1 MATNIVRL
9 AREFVVKVG
18 GMVVARCTD
27 FNLSLGKNT
36 IDITSFD
43 TGGFEEFL
51 ADRKNWSIS
60 FGSMVTRNYGG
71 GSAHGATGLGSG
83 VFNNLFDLWL
93 SPSGDYPVTVGLGD
107 PSTASSASG
116 NYFTGGGILT
126 ELNIDGAVGDK
137 MTLSGTIQG
146 AGPIK
151 RAKA

>member
-1 MATNIVRL
+1 MANNIVRL
-9 AREFVVKVG
+9 GREFVVQLK
-18 GMVVARCTD
+18 GMVIARCTD
-27 FNLSLGKNT
+27 FSLSLGKNT

-43 TGGFEEFL
+43 TEGFEDFL
-51 ADRKNWSIS
+51 ADKKNWSIS
-60 FGSMVTRNYGG
+60 FGSMVTRDYGV

-107 PSTASSASG
+107 SGQSG

-126 ELNIDGAVGDK
+126 DLSIDGSVGDK

-146 AGPIK
+146 AGKIS
-151 RAKA
+151 RV

>member
-1 MATNIVRL
+1 MSKNIVRL
-9 AREFVVKVG
+9 AREFVIKVG

-27 FNLSLGKNT
+27 FNLTLGKNT

-43 TGGFEEFL
+43 TDGFEEFL
-51 ADRKNWSIS
+51 ADRKNWAIS
-60 FGSMVTRNYGG
+60 FGSMVTRDYGV

-83 VFNNLFDLWL
+83 VLNNLFDLWL

-107 PSTASSASG
+107 EDATG

-146 AGPIK
+146 SGKIS
-151 RAKA
+151 RV

>member
-9 AREFVVKVG
+9 AREFVIKVK
-18 GMVVARCTD
+18 GMVIARTTN
-27 FNLSLGKNT
+27 FTLSLGKNT

-43 TGGFEEFL
+43 TEGFEDFL

-60 FGSMVTRNYGG
+60 FGSMVTRDYGV
-71 GSAHGATGLGSG
+71 GSAHAATGGSG

-107 PSTASSASG
+107 ADKTG
-116 NYFTGGGILT
+116 NYFSGGGILT
-126 ELNIDGAVGDK
+126 ELSIDGSVGDK

-146 AGPIK
+146 AGAIS
-151 RAKA
+151 RT

>member
-1 MATNIVRL
+1 MAKNIVRL
-9 AREFVVKVG
+9 SREFVIKLK
-18 GMVVARCTD
+18 GMVVARCTN
-27 FNLSLGKNT
+27 FTMSLGKNT

-43 TGGFEEFL
+43 TEGFEDFL

-60 FGSMVTRNYGG
+60 FGSMVTRDYGV

-93 SPSGDYPVTVGLGD
+93 SPSGDYPVTVGIGDLGQ
-107 PSTASSASG
+107 TG

-126 ELNIDGAVGDK
+126 EISIDGSVGDK

-146 AGPIK
+146 AGKIS
-151 RAKA
+151 RV